1 MYSAQGPLVRRQIG
15 RGILAAR
22 VTIGKIIKAY
32 DAPFATI
39 FYNLH
44 LATIA
49 RLEADGGS
57 CGNVK
62 MHAECGCAV
71 KLQIA
76 VHLEEMKMRSHLD
89 GTIARIAN
97 GDGGGA
103 TPYVIL
109 YILLR

>member
-1 MYSAQGPLVRRQIG
+1 MYSSQGPLVRRQIG
-15 RGILAAR
+15 RGILPAR

-44 LATIA
+44 LAAIA
-49 RLEADGGS
+49 RLEADGSSGWDIE
-57 CGNVK
+57 V
-62 MHAECGCAV
+62 HTECGCAV

-97 GDGGGA
+97 GDGGSA